1 MEVRAIK
8 KKYEELSRFLN
19 EKVKRLYL
27 AVEAKSLGYGGI
39 SEVSKATGVSRTTIT
54 LGIKELEESI
64 TSGDKTRIRK
74 KGGGRKRAAEKNP
87 MIGKELEMLVE
98 PYTRGDP
105 ESPLR
110 WTCKS
115 TRKLAA
121 MLAEKGIKIS
131 HVKVADLLVGLGYSL
146 QGNKKTIEGANHPDR
161 NAQFEYIN
169 EKTKDFQKENQP
181 VISVDTKK
189 KELIGNF
196 KNNGKEYR
204 PKGKPQEVFVHDFKI
219 KELGKANP
227 YGVYDILKN
236 SGWVNVGIDNDTA
249 QFAVES
255 IRKWWHSMG
264 ESVYPDASRILITAD
279 CGGSNGYR
287 VRLWKTE
294 LQKLSNETGLEITVA
309 HLPPGTSKWN
319 KIEHKLFSFISQN
332 WRGQPLVNLETI
344 VNLIASTKT
353 QKGLTVKCSIDQ
365 NKYPKGL
372 KITDEEMKAINI
384 SRNDF
389 HGDWNYSLSPQL
401 V

>member
-1 MEVRAIK
+1 VETQSIK
-8 KKYEELSRFLN
+8 KKYKLLAPFLD
-19 EKVKRLYL
+19 EKTRRLYL
-27 AVEAKSLGYGGI
+27 AVEAKSIGYGGI

-54 LGIKELEESI
+54 QGCKELDDSNI
-64 TSGDKTRIRK
+64 SQQQTGIRK
-74 KGGGRKRAAEKNP
+74 KGGGRKNTVEKNP

-115 TRKLAA
+115 TRKLAE
-121 MLAEKGIKIS
+121 MLSEKGFKIS
-131 HVKVADLLVGLGYSL
+131 HVKVADLLVDLGYSL
-146 QGNKKTIEGANHPDR
+146 QGNKKTIEGENHPDR

-169 EKTKDFQKENQP
+169 EKTKEFQKGNQP

-204 PKGKPQEVFVHDFKI
+204 PKGNPREVFVHDFKVE
-219 KELGKANP
+219 ELGKANP
-227 YGVYDILKN
+227 YGVYDIVKN

-255 IRKWWHSMG
+255 IRRWWYSMG
-264 ESVYPDASRILITAD
+264 KNVYPNASKILINAD

-294 LQKLSNETGLEITVA
+294 LQKLATETGIEITVA

-319 KIEHKLFSFISQN
+319 KIEHRLFSFISQN

-344 VNLIASTKT
+344 VSLIAATKT
-353 QKGLTVKCSIDQ
+353 EKGLTVKCSIDE

-372 KITDEEMKAINI
+372 KISDKEMDLLNI
-384 SRNDF
+384 SKNDF
-389 HGDWNYSLSPQL
+389 HGEWNYTLAP
-401 V
+401 